1 MSTKAFGGWT
11 HAGAGL
17 LLVAGLVFCGIAAE
31 GRLRRLG
38 DGPGRRQRPRLPL
51 ADSHGTGGWP
61 IHPHHQLSMA
71 RLRPRSSSRVS
82 SLGAWP
88 TSRPPRSISRR
99 FSRPPRRL
107 PCNCWR
113 TAPPSRRRTEF
124 GLNDSVTSFRV
135 ASDAFSGNGALGAG
149 TVTIDS
155 VEPFYLE
162 PKLPLHVTVGDRIDL
177 PLGIVNATS
186 TSTPMHDVAVSI
198 RTPKGVARGGDEPTA
213 QIAAN
218 GRVRQMLPLL
228 IREAGGG
235 EISIAAHASGY
246 SDKVIRTLTVHPRGL
261 ERLIQEPCGCFEQ
274 TSSTTYPLVMAQRY
288 FKSHQAGRSRHA
300 RTHSCLA
307 ARAARWKRWLC
318 PQDPHTPHLAS
329 RRRLRLGL

>member
-1 MSTKAFGGWT
+1 MADVTPSTVDLQTF
-11 HAGAGL
+11 L
-17 LLVAGLVFCGIAAE
+17 AA
-31 GRLRRLG
+31 
-38 DGPGRRQRPRLPL
+38 
-51 ADSHGTGGWP
+51 A
-61 IHPHHQLSMA
+61 
-71 RLRPRSSSRVS
+71 
-82 SLGAWP
+82 
-88 TSRPPRSISRR
+88 
-99 FSRPPRRL
+99 
-107 PCNCWR
+107 
-113 TAPPSRRRTEF
+113 APPSRRRTEF

-177 PLGIVNATS
+177 PLGIVNA

-288 FKSHQAGRSRHA
+288 FKSHQGVDPKLIARSEDVLARGRSIPPCSNALVPGCSRSEMETVAMPA
-300 RTHSCLA
+300 RPTHS
-307 ARAARWKRWLC
+307 
-318 PQDPHTPHLAS
+318 TP
-329 RRRLRLGL
+329 G

>member
-135 ASDAFSGNGALGAG
+135 ASDAFSGNGHDRFGG
-149 TVTIDS
+149 T
-155 VEPFYLE
+155 L
-162 PKLPLHVTVGDRIDL
+162 LPRTQTPASRDRRRSDRSPTRNRQCDL
-177 PLGIVNATS
+177 DLDTDARCGGI
-186 TSTPMHDVAVSI
+186 
-198 RTPKGVARGGDEPTA
+198 
-213 QIAAN
+213 
-218 GRVRQMLPLL
+218 
-228 IREAGGG
+228 
-235 EISIAAHASGY
+235 
-246 SDKVIRTLTVHPRGL
+246 
-261 ERLIQEPCGCFEQ
+261 
-274 TSSTTYPLVMAQRY
+274 
-288 FKSHQAGRSRHA
+288 
-300 RTHSCLA
+300 
-307 ARAARWKRWLC
+307 
-318 PQDPHTPHLAS
+318 DPHTEGSCPGW
-329 RRRLRLGL
+329 R